1 MDLSGVSETEEIK
14 SGPARAKP
22 FGAFEWMVARR
33 YLGATRSGSGISL
46 ISIIA
51 FLGITLAVMVLIV
64 VMSVMQ
70 GFRAKL
76 IESLLGVNPH
86 FQITSSF
93 GTPLS
98 DAEKTANAVRQV
110 PGVISATPTVA
121 SFSYAST
128 ANGEGAAFVQGVPLK
143 ALKELDFITGPDHLV
158 SGSLEGY
165 GEGKFG
171 GNKIIISSGLSR
183 KLYAG
188 VGDQVKL
195 ISARGAETPFGT
207 TPRSKFYEIGAVFHI
222 GNSQFDDL
230 FVFMPFEQAQLFFNR
245 RNGADFIDVRV
256 ETPEQIDDMV
266 EDIMLAAGPGHSGL
280 TWQQLNSAY
289 YNALQVERGMM
300 RVIVSFIMLV
310 ASMLIA
316 MGLIMMVKD
325 KMSDIAILKTMGT
338 TNGSVMRI
346 FFLSGALVSV
356 AGTITGVVLGAL
368 FSLNIGTIEKF
379 LSKRLG
385 IDLFSAEIYLFD
397 EMPAQMQLSEIMF
410 VVVMAITLSCIAT
423 LYPAWRASRLDPVEA
438 LRYE

>member
-98 DAEKTANAVRQV
+98 DAEKTADAVRQV
-110 PGVISATPTVA
+110 PGVVSATPTVA
-121 SFSYAST
+121 AISFAT
-128 ANGEGAAFVQGVPLK
+128 TPRGQWAAFVQGVPLK
-143 ALKELDFITGPDHLV
+143 ALKELDFITGPDYLIA
-158 SGSLEGY
+158 GSLDGY

-171 GNKIIISSGLSR
+171 GNKILISSGLAA

-188 VGDQVKL
+188 VGDQVRL

-207 TPRSKFYEIGAVFHI
+207 TPRSKSYEITGIFHI
-222 GNSQFDDL
+222 GNSQFDEL
-230 FVFMPFEQAQLFFNR
+230 YLFMPFEQAQLFYNR
-245 RNGADFIDVRV
+245 RDGADFIDVRV
-256 ETPEQIDDMV
+256 ESPEQINDMV
-266 EDIMLAAGPGHSGL
+266 EDIMLAAGPGHAGY
-280 TWQQLNSAY
+280 TWKQLNASY
-289 YNALQVERGMM
+289 YNALQIERGMM

-346 FFLSGALVSV
+346 FFLSGAMISL
-356 AGTITGVVLGAL
+356 AGTITGVILGTL
-368 FSLNIGTIEKF
+368 FSLNIGAIEKA
-379 LSKRLG
+379 LSEVLG
-385 IDLFSAEIYLFD
+385 IRLFSPDIYLFD
-397 EMPAQMQLSEIMF
+397 EMPAQMQLNEIMF